1 MPSPLTSNPESEDR
15 NPRETRNPKSGFRTS
30 QREASEFRAS
40 DFDFPSGFGFRFSG
54 FKVRALVILSLALL
68 AGLATGY
75 CVATGPD
82 DISQYPPAAQSPYR
96 LPWAAGQAHLCVQ
109 GNGGIVSHRDWE
121 RFAYDFTMPV
131 GTEICAARGGKVL
144 TVIVS
149 HDGHG
154 YHWTNN
160 LVAIEHDDQ
169 TRGYY
174 LHLKKDGSRV
184 KAGDIVKQG
193 QVIAESGHVGNS
205 MMPHLHFPVTD
216 AKRTSTLPIT
226 FSDVSQDA
234 GIPRM
239 FKTYSSGN
247 LPPQ

>member
-1 MPSPLTSNPESEDR
+1 MR
-15 NPRETRNPKSGFRTS
+15 C
-30 QREASEFRAS
+30 
-40 DFDFPSGFGFRFSG
+40 
-54 FKVRALVILSLALL
+54 LVILLVALL
-68 AGLATGY
+68 TGLLTCY
-75 CVATGPD
+75 CVATGPE
-82 DISQYPPAAQSPYR
+82 DIAHYPPAAESPYR
-96 LPWAAGQAHLCVQ
+96 LPWAAGESHLCVQ
-109 GNGGIVSHRDWE
+109 GNRGIVSHHGWE
-121 RFAYDFTMPV
+121 RYAYDFAMPV
-131 GTEICAARGGKVL
+131 GTEVCAARGGKVV

-160 LVAIEHDDQ
+160 LVAIEHDDK

-184 KAGDIVKQG
+184 KVGDVVKQG

-205 MMPHLHFPVTD
+205 MMPHLHFHVTD
-216 AKRTSTLPIT
+216 AAHKTTLPVT
-226 FSDVSQDA
+226 FCDVTNDA

-247 LPPQ
+247 VMPK